1 MTWVVAFHE
10 DFEVEYDAL
19 PVEVQDELQAR
30 IVVLERLGPGLG
42 RPTVDTLVTS
52 CFPNMKELRFKCDGA
67 WRFAFAFD
75 PNRSAII
82 FCGGDKEGVNQK
94 KFYKDLI
101 ALADVR
107 FASHLGRIK
116 EKPKRA

>member
-1 MTWVVAFHE
+1 MPWNVVFHG
-10 DFEVEYDAL
+10 DFEAEYDAL
-19 PVEVQDELQAR
+19 SVEVQDELQAR
-30 IVVLERLGPGLG
+30 IIVLERLGPALG
-42 RPTVDTLVTS
+42 RPTVDTLATS
-52 CFPNMKELRFKCDGA
+52 SFPNMKELRFKCDGV

-82 FCGGDKEGVNQK
+82 FCGGDKDGLDQK

-101 ALADVR
+101 ALADAR
-107 FASHLGRIK
+107 FASHLARIK